1 MTDQETPR
9 SSGKGQLLLIATV
22 FLGPLVVA
30 AWMYYGGHLTPQ
42 GASNA
47 GALLEPIVNVEDEV
61 PGTRLRELAPEGW
74 IMLYAD
80 AAPCAEE
87 CRDALYKMRQSRKM
101 LGREMD
107 RVERVFLHGD
117 SAPDTVFLEE
127 QHAGLITL
135 SEQDLLQMLERKRP
149 GYVQP
154 GGLYLFDPLG
164 NLVMYFPPGLDP
176 REMVDDI
183 KRLLK
188 LSRIG

>member
-1 MTDQETPR
+1 M
-9 SSGKGQLLLIATV
+9 SNNGSGRRQFLLIAAV
-22 FLGPLVVA
+22 FFGPLVAA
-30 AWMYYGGHLTPQ
+30 AWLYYGGESLQPE
-42 GASNA
+42 GRSNH
-47 GALLEPIVNVEDEV
+47 GALLTPIVN
-61 PGTRLRELAPEGW
+61 LADT
-74 IMLYAD
+74 D
-80 AAPCAEE
+80 AADELLRLQDGRWLLVKTQVGICGDPCQQL
-87 CRDALYKMRQSRKM
+87 LYKMRQSRKM

-135 SEQDLLQMLERKRP
+135 SEKDLLQMLEGKRP

-154 GGLYLFDPLG
+154 GGLYLVDPLG

-176 REMVDDI
+176 RAMVDDI
-183 KRLLK
+183 KHLLK